1 MDKFTKDYL
10 KSVRK
15 QNREDEIEMYGK
27 PIKHNRVQKSKKSF
41 KRTKFKYNEE
51 Y

>member
-1 MDKFTKDYL
+1 MDKFTKDYI
-10 KSVRK
+10 KTVRK

-27 PIKHNRVQKSKKSF
+27 AINYNRIQKSKKAY
-41 KRTKFKYNEE
+41 KRTKFKYNDE